1 MKTKYYLPLYSVNLS
16 EYFSRGIILPS
27 CYIDTWSKDIQSVKN
42 NYLLLSH
49 KPIADKNYCSL
60 EIVFSNPNEQEIFPI
75 SKNYYL
81 ISKPLPISRVKK
93 IFFRSRVDGKNSI
106 YNAEQGDAFIPQEL
120 IEITSN
126 NNSIPDIIDYDNELS
141 KNNWKIKNK
150 LFNQVLGGFA
160 VMKLACLDWQD
171 YPNNYF
177 NTFAII
183 NKYVENELSV
193 FEFDNNY
200 FDYLKIKND
209 KAQSVVFD
217 KVTYETAI
225 EYAKSKDNFDLI
237 VKRGHIRIDEINP
250 NKNSY
255 ILSILATYG
264 SDSGKIKK
272 IDDFISSIVNNRFN
286 QNKLEKICLLFGI
299 NQGYSAFR
307 NYYYLSNKKLNV
319 KLKLNSILDYS
330 IIESIYQYVYNSK
343 TNNFNF
349 PYIES
354 WCSKNVESRITNDY
368 ETYKL
373 FDKEIIFKKKA
384 KIGSAE
390 YIRGLF
396 QGLKKIDLSTKL
408 SDILAQV
415 VNKVRND
422 FELQNKIM
430 SIEKHNLQEQ
440 IKKQNNEIEQL
451 KLEVE
456 NISNNKKVIKS
467 ISTEHEQG
475 ELNLIN
481 NKKYEL
487 LNKMKSIADLKAI
500 AKYLEIPSSQIQK
513 FTKSDDDKQELRDL
527 ILKKENES

>member
-1 MKTKYYLPLYSVNLS
+1 
-16 EYFSRGIILPS
+16 
-27 CYIDTWSKDIQSVKN
+27 
-42 NYLLLSH
+42 
-49 KPIADKNYCSL
+49 
-60 EIVFSNPNEQEIFPI
+60 
-75 SKNYYL
+75 
-81 ISKPLPISRVKK
+81 
-93 IFFRSRVDGKNSI
+93 
-106 YNAEQGDAFIPQEL
+106 
-120 IEITSN
+120 
-126 NNSIPDIIDYDNELS
+126 
-141 KNNWKIKNK
+141 
-150 LFNQVLGGFA
+150 
-160 VMKLACLDWQD
+160 
-171 YPNNYF
+171 
-177 NTFAII
+177 
-183 NKYVENELSV
+183 
-193 FEFDNNY
+193 
-200 FDYLKIKND
+200 
-209 KAQSVVFD
+209 
-217 KVTYETAI
+217 
-225 EYAKSKDNFDLI
+225 
-237 VKRGHIRIDEINP
+237 
-250 NKNSY
+250 
-255 ILSILATYG
+255 
-264 SDSGKIKK
+264 
-272 IDDFISSIVNNRFN
+272 
-286 QNKLEKICLLFGI
+286 LLFGI